1 MIIKFTQH
9 TRPTKKN
16 IFPLASE
23 DDGFTVTELVL
34 ALSMMMM
41 VMAAIVSLLISLN
54 RSYTAQS
61 VTAGVQQVTRAGINI
76 MTRDIRMAGL
86 NPLQINQIGIL
97 EASVNKIR
105 FQHDT
110 NGNGTIESDQD
121 EDIAYLLN
129 RNHQL
134 IRQKDGNTRSNKSLI
149 NHVEN
154 LSFKYV
160 DRGDEETST
169 LDDIHSVEISLTVRE
184 PAGNNKYISRTYS
197 TRVICRNLVN

>member
-1 MIIKFTQH
+1 MITKFTQH
-9 TRPTKKN
+9 IRPTKN
-16 IFPLASE
+16 IFLLAF
-23 DDGFTVTELVL
+23 DADGFTVTELVL
-34 ALSMMMM
+34 ALAMMMM
-41 VMAAIVSLLISLN
+41 VMAAMVGLLISLN
-54 RSYTAQS
+54 RSYTAQN
-61 VTAGVQQVTRAGINI
+61 VTAGVQQVTRTGINI
-76 MTRDIRMAGL
+76 IARDIRMAGL
-86 NPLQINQIGIL
+86 NPLKINPIGIL
-97 EASVNKIR
+97 EASVDKIR

-149 NHVEN
+149 NYVED
-154 LSFKYV
+154 LTFKYI
-160 DRGDEETST
+160 DRDDEETSI
-169 LDDIHSVEISLTVRE
+169 LNDIHSVEISLMVRE